1 MDLFDEKAVLLL
13 AAASAVAIAAL
24 TVLVTSVR
32 VRKARGE
39 SEQSKAENSRLETQ
53 NRDQTRT
60 VARLRNEQRSVSNFA
75 RSLPNVVRELN
86 RMDLDPRSIPNLLIQ
101 LVEALF
107 EPEQVLV
114 YLVRSPGDEGDSSK
128 EIYLR
133 SQRGLREVPDVVQR
147 VRIGDGKIGWVAAH
161 RVEMLAEDWM
171 NLTRTE
177 GRSVEDN
184 HPSLRLDLVVPLVQH
199 KGMKEHTL
207 GVMCVGRPSVRPRD
221 DKLMLQVVAN
231 LGALALMNTRN
242 VGMLAEQ
249 AHHDGLTALLN
260 KNQFMFELGKLIYHA
275 ERAAQKLSV
284 FIFDIDHFKN
294 YNDANGHPAGDELL
308 KSLARLVKENLRPGD
323 IPSRYGGEEFIVA
336 MPETDG
342 AAAIQI
348 AERLRAAIASHP
360 FPHGETQPGG
370 RLSISGGVASFPV
383 DGTNGTELIGHADQ
397 ALYQAKASGRN
408 RVIRHRG
415 VEIGDAA
422 DQDEI
427 EQYTIPEADT
437 AAERPLR

>member
-1 MDLFDEKAVLLL
+1 MDLFDDPTVMFFAAV
-13 AAASAVAIAAL
+13 SAVAVAVL
-24 TVLVTSVR
+24 TVVVMSAR
-32 VRKARGE
+32 VRRARRE
-39 SEQSKAENSRLETQ
+39 SEQTRAENSRLETQ

-114 YLVRSPGDEGDSSK
+114 YLVRSPGEEADSSK
-128 EIYLR
+128 EVYLR
-133 SQRGLREVPDVVQR
+133 SQRGLREVPDAVQR
-147 VRIGDGKIGWVAAH
+147 VRIGEGKIGWVAAH

-199 KGMKEHTL
+199 KGMREHTL

-242 VGMLAEQ
+242 VGKLAEQ

-275 ERAAQKLSV
+275 DRAAERLSV
-284 FIFDIDHFKN
+284 FIFDIDHFKA

-308 KSLARLVKENLRPGD
+308 KSLARLTT
-323 IPSRYGGEEFIVA
+323 PSRTPRRSPAVG
-336 MPETDG
+336 
-342 AAAIQI
+342 
-348 AERLRAAIASHP
+348 
-360 FPHGETQPGG
+360 
-370 RLSISGGVASFPV
+370 
-383 DGTNGTELIGHADQ
+383 
-397 ALYQAKASGRN
+397 
-408 RVIRHRG
+408 
-415 VEIGDAA
+415 
-422 DQDEI
+422 
-427 EQYTIPEADT
+427 
-437 AAERPLR
+437 

>member
-1 MDLFDEKAVLLL
+1 MDLFDQETLLL
-13 AAASAVAIAAL
+13 VAAL
-24 TVLVTSVR
+24 AAVGISALTIMVMS
-32 VRKARGE
+32 ARARSSRME
-39 SEQSKAENSRLETQ
+39 AERLKAENSRLETQ

-107 EPEQVLV
+107 EPDQVLV
-114 YLVRSPGDEGDSSK
+114 YLVRSPGDEADSSK

-147 VRIGDGKIGWVAAH
+147 VRIGEGKIGWVAAH
-161 RVEMLAEDWM
+161 RVEMLAEDWL

-177 GRSVEDN
+177 GRTMEDN
-184 HPSLRLDLVVPLVQH
+184 HPSLRLDMIAPLVQH

-207 GVMCVGRPSVRPRD
+207 GVVCVGRPSVRPSD
-221 DKLMLQVVAN
+221 EKLMLQVVTN

-242 VGMLAEQ
+242 VGKLAEQ

-275 ERAAQKLSV
+275 ERSAQKLSV
-284 FIFDIDHFKN
+284 FIFDIDHFKA

-308 KSLARLVKENLRPGD
+308 KSLARLIKENLRPGD
-323 IPSRYGGEEFIVA
+323 MASRYGGEEFVVA

-342 AAAIQI
+342 AAATQI
-348 AERLRAAIASHP
+348 AERIRQAIATHR
-360 FPHGETQPGG
+360 FPHGQTQPGG
-370 RLSISGGVASFPV
+370 RLTISGGVASFPV
-383 DGTNGTELIGHADQ
+383 DGSNGTELIGHADQ
-397 ALYQAKASGRN
+397 ALYQAKAAGRN
-408 RVIRHRG
+408 RVKRHRG

-422 DQDEI
+422 GRDEI
-427 EQYTIPEADT
+427 DPYAAADPDP
-437 AAERPLR
+437 AVERPHR